1 MYLKT
6 YEKQLLSAYTNKT
19 ELYKILAPAFL
30 PIVIDIPKAWR
41 RGLTVAQVLE
51 VLSKKLSTNDCNP
64 DLIALTLS
72 ELKPKGKPQYN

>member
-51 VLSKKLSTNDCNP
+51 VLSKELSTNNCNP
-64 DLIALTLS
+64 DSISLTLS
-72 ELKPKGKPQYN
+72 ELKPKGKSQYN

>member
-19 ELYKILAPAFL
+19 ELYRILPPAMV
-30 PIVIDIPKAWR
+30 PVVVDICKAWR
-41 RGLTVAQVLE
+41 RGLTVTQVLE
-51 VLSKKLSTNDCNP
+51 VLSKELSTKNCNP
-64 DLIALTLS
+64 DSISLTLS

>member
-19 ELYKILAPAFL
+19 ELYQILPPAMV
-30 PIVIDIPKAWR
+30 PVVVDICKAWR
-41 RGLTVAQVLE
+41 RGLTVTQVLE
-51 VLSKKLSTNDCNP
+51 VLSKELSTKNCNP

-72 ELKPKGKPQYN
+72 KLKPKGKPQYN